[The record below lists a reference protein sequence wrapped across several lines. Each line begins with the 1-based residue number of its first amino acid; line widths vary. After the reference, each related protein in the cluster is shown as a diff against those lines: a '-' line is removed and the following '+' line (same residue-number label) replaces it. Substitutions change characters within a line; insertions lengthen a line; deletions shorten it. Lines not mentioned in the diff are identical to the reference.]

1 MKHLFISFILCTLT
15 LSAFAQETDV
25 NFALTANG
33 ATATATS
40 GNPLLAMDDNTGTRW
55 ESEHKVD
62 PQTFTIDLGQVRTF
76 NTIQIVWEGA
86 YGKTFTVSVSD
97 DKETWTP
104 VWTVEGQELKGFPYT
119 QTQKIDKTTARY
131 IQFHG
136 TERGTGYGYSFWE
149 FRVFFVGDLTLTTL
163 EATPATKYMHMGE
176 ENVITVTAKDQIGKV
191 IENAGEVTYTIS
203 PVEAGVING
212 NVFTP
217 SQNGTAT
224 IVAAIGDVKSAP
236 FEIVTYVSQLAALE
250 AKTANG
256 LAKVSEGITINIIA
270 EDQYGLLM
278 ETPDGVTCTI
288 TPADA
293 GTITNNVYTPA
304 KVGSALIK
312 VAIGEVEA
320 TPFEVF
326 AYDGENAAASAS
338 KESSKVIAQ
347 SDINPEIGANN
358 AYYAVDG
365 NDATIWQ
372 GCYNGEV
379 GPNTE
384 EDRTFDAWFVV
395 DLGAYYDVNM
405 VYILFEGACS
415 QMYHVDFS
423 EDNVT
428 WNTTYTYEGNA
439 GINAHARAIYG
450 DDLQN
455 ASNVRY
461 VRFWSTK
468 AATQWGLKMYEFK
481 VYGKVMKEAAL
492 SDISVDEISA
502 QKIISNGQLFLIRD
516 GKLFNALGQ
525 SINQ

>member
-62 PQTFTIDLGQVRTF
+62 PQTLTIDLGQSRTF
-76 NTIQIVWEGA
+76 NTIQIIWEGA
-86 YGKTFTVSVSD
+86 YAKDFTVSTSSD
-97 DKETWTP
+97 NSLWSEVLKVEDQ
-104 VWTVEGQELKGFPYT
+104 TVTNNEVKTYFINQ
-119 QTQKIDKTTARY
+119 TTARY

-136 TERGTGYGYSFWE
+136 TERAMDYGYSFYE
-149 FRVFFVGDLTLTTL
+149 FRVYLAGVSTLTTL
-163 EATPATKYMHMGE
+163 EAKPANTLAKVGE
-176 ENVITVTAKDQIGKV
+176 DLAIDVTAKDQNGQIMTD
-191 IENAGEVTYTIS
+191 AGEVTYTI
-203 PVEAGVING
+203 
-212 NVFTP
+212 
-217 SQNGTAT
+217 
-224 IVAAIGDVKSAP
+224 
-236 FEIVTYVSQLAALE
+236 L
-250 AKTANG
+250 
-256 LAKVSEGITINIIA
+256 
-270 EDQYGLLM
+270 
-278 ETPDGVTCTI
+278 
-288 TPADA
+288 PADA

-312 VAIGEVEA
+312 VAIGEVET

-347 SDINPEIGANN
+347 SDINPEIEANN

-372 GCYNGEV
+372 GCYNGEA
-379 GPNTE
+379 GTNTE

-439 GINAHARAIYG
+439 AINAHARAIYG

-492 SDISVDEISA
+492 SDISVDEIRA

>member
-1 MKHLFISFILCTLT
+1 MKHLFISFILCSLT

-62 PQTFTIDLGQVRTF
+62 PQTLTIDLGQSRTF

-86 YGKTFTVSVSD
+86 YAKDFTVSTSSD
-97 DKETWTP
+97 NSLWSEVLKVEDQ
-104 VWTVEGQELKGFPYT
+104 TVTNNEVKTYFINQ
-119 QTQKIDKTTARY
+119 TTARY

-136 TERGTGYGYSFWE
+136 TERAMDYGYSFYE
-149 FRVFFVGDLTLTTL
+149 FRVYLAGVSTLTTL
-163 EATPATKYMHMGE
+163 EAKPANTLAKVGE
-176 ENVITVTAKDQIGKV
+176 DLAIDVTAKDQNGQIMTD
-191 IENAGEVTYTIS
+191 AGEVTYTI
-203 PVEAGVING
+203 
-212 NVFTP
+212 
-217 SQNGTAT
+217 
-224 IVAAIGDVKSAP
+224 
-236 FEIVTYVSQLAALE
+236 L
-250 AKTANG
+250 
-256 LAKVSEGITINIIA
+256 
-270 EDQYGLLM
+270 
-278 ETPDGVTCTI
+278 
-288 TPADA
+288 PADA

-312 VAIGEVEA
+312 AAISGVEA

-347 SDINPEIGANN
+347 SDINPEIEANN

-372 GCYNGEV
+372 GCYNGEA
-379 GPNTE
+379 GTNTE

-439 GINAHARAIYG
+439 AINAHARAIYG

>member
-40 GNPLLAMDDNTGTRW
+40 GNPLLAMDDNIGTRW
-55 ESEHKVD
+55 ESEHEVD
-62 PQTFTIDLGQVRTF
+62 PQTLTIDLGQVRTF

-104 VWTVEGQELKGFPYT
+104 VWTVEDQKLEGFPHT

-136 TERGTGYGYSFWE
+136 TERGSIYGYSFFE
-149 FRVFFVGDLTLTTL
+149 FRVYLSGVSKLTTL
-163 EATPATKYMHMGE
+163 EAKPAANISKVGE
-176 ENVITVTAKDQIGKV
+176 GIAINLTAKDQNGQIMTD
-191 IENAGEVTYTIS
+191 AGEATYTI
-203 PVEAGVING
+203 
-212 NVFTP
+212 
-217 SQNGTAT
+217 
-224 IVAAIGDVKSAP
+224 
-236 FEIVTYVSQLAALE
+236 L
-250 AKTANG
+250 
-256 LAKVSEGITINIIA
+256 
-270 EDQYGLLM
+270 
-278 ETPDGVTCTI
+278 
-288 TPADA
+288 PADA

-347 SDINPEIGANN
+347 SDINPELDANN

-372 GCYNGEV
+372 GCYNGEA
-379 GPNTE
+379 GTDTE

-423 EDNVT
+423 EDNIT

>member
-55 ESEHKVD
+55 ESEQKD
-62 PQTFTIDLGQVRTF
+62 PQTFTIDLGQSRTF
-76 NTIQIVWEGA
+76 NTFQIVWEGA

-104 VWTVEGQELKGFPYT
+104 VWTVAGQELKGFPYT

-149 FRVFFVGDLTLTTL
+149 FRVYMSGVSKLTTL
-163 EATPATKYMHMGE
+163 EAKPAANISNVGE
-176 ENVITVTAKDQIGKV
+176 GIAINLTAKDQNGQIMTDAS
-191 IENAGEVTYTIS
+191 EATYTI
-203 PVEAGVING
+203 
-212 NVFTP
+212 
-217 SQNGTAT
+217 
-224 IVAAIGDVKSAP
+224 
-236 FEIVTYVSQLAALE
+236 L
-250 AKTANG
+250 
-256 LAKVSEGITINIIA
+256 
-270 EDQYGLLM
+270 
-278 ETPDGVTCTI
+278 
-288 TPADA
+288 PADA

-347 SDINPEIGANN
+347 SDINPDIEANN

-372 GCYNGEV
+372 GCYNGEA
-379 GPNTE
+379 GTNTE

-439 GINAHARAIYG
+439 AINAHARAIYG

>member
-40 GNPLLAMDDNTGTRW
+40 GNPLLAMDDNIGTRW
-55 ESEHKVD
+55 ESEHGVD
-62 PQTFTIDLGQVRTF
+62 PQTLTIDFGQSRTF
-76 NTIQIVWEGA
+76 NTIQIIWEGA
-86 YGKTFTVSVSD
+86 YAKDFTVSTSSD
-97 DKETWTP
+97 NSLWSEVLKVEDQ
-104 VWTVEGQELKGFPYT
+104 TVTNNEVKTYFINQ
-119 QTQKIDKTTARY
+119 TTARY

-136 TERGTGYGYSFWE
+136 TERALDYGYSFYE
-149 FRVFFVGDLTLTTL
+149 FRVYLAGVSTLTTL
-163 EATPATKYMHMGE
+163 EAKPANTLAKVGDGLAIDVTP
-176 ENVITVTAKDQIGKV
+176 KDQNGLLM
-191 IENAGEVTYTIS
+191 EDAGEVTYTI
-203 PVEAGVING
+203 
-212 NVFTP
+212 
-217 SQNGTAT
+217 
-224 IVAAIGDVKSAP
+224 
-236 FEIVTYVSQLAALE
+236 L
-250 AKTANG
+250 
-256 LAKVSEGITINIIA
+256 
-270 EDQYGLLM
+270 
-278 ETPDGVTCTI
+278 
-288 TPADA
+288 PADA

-304 KVGSALIK
+304 KVGPALIK

-347 SDINPEIGANN
+347 SDINPEIEANN

-372 GCYNGEV
+372 GCYNGEA
-379 GPNTE
+379 GTNTE

-405 VYILFEGACS
+405 VHILFEGACS

-439 GINAHARAIYG
+439 AINAHARAIYG

>member
-1 MKHLFISFILCTLT
+1 MKHLFISFILCSLT
-15 LSAFAQETDV
+15 LSAFAQEMNV

-55 ESEHKVD
+55 ESEHEVD
-62 PQTFTIDLGQVRTF
+62 PQTFTIDFGQSRTF

-86 YGKTFTVSVSD
+86 YAKDFTVSTSSD
-97 DKETWTP
+97 NSLWSEVLKVEDQ
-104 VWTVEGQELKGFPYT
+104 TVTNNEVKTYFINQ
-119 QTQKIDKTTARY
+119 TTARY

-136 TERGTGYGYSFWE
+136 TERGTQYGYSFWE

-163 EATPATKYMHMGE
+163 EATPATKYMHIGE

-270 EDQYGLLM
+270 KDQYGLLM

-304 KVGSALIK
+304 KMGSALIK

-326 AYDGENAAASAS
+326 AYDGENVAASTS
-338 KESSKVIAQ
+338 KENSKVIAQ
-347 SDINPEIGANN
+347 SDINPELDANN

-372 GCYNGEV
+372 GCYNGEA
-379 GPNTE
+379 GAGDE
-384 EDRTFDAWFVV
+384 AARTYDAWFTV

-405 VYILFEGACS
+405 VHILFEGACS

-439 GINAHARAIYG
+439 GINAHERAIYG

-461 VRFWSTK
+461 VRFRSTK
-468 AATQWGLKMYEFK
+468 AATQYGMKMYEFK

>member
-40 GNPLLAMDDNTGTRW
+40 GNPLLAMDDNIGTRW

-76 NTIQIVWEGA
+76 NTIQIIWEGA
-86 YGKTFTVSVSD
+86 YAKDFTVSTSSD
-97 DKETWTP
+97 NSLWSEVLKVEDQ
-104 VWTVEGQELKGFPYT
+104 TVTNNEVKTYFINQ
-119 QTQKIDKTTARY
+119 TTARY

-136 TERGTGYGYSFWE
+136 TERALDYGYSFYE
-149 FRVFFVGDLTLTTL
+149 FRVYLAGVSTLTTL
-163 EATPATKYMHMGE
+163 EAKPANTLAKVGDGLAIEVTP
-176 ENVITVTAKDQIGKV
+176 KDQNGLLM
-191 IENAGEVTYTIS
+191 EDAGEVTYTI
-203 PVEAGVING
+203 
-212 NVFTP
+212 
-217 SQNGTAT
+217 
-224 IVAAIGDVKSAP
+224 
-236 FEIVTYVSQLAALE
+236 L
-250 AKTANG
+250 
-256 LAKVSEGITINIIA
+256 
-270 EDQYGLLM
+270 
-278 ETPDGVTCTI
+278 
-288 TPADA
+288 PADA

-304 KVGSALIK
+304 KVGPALIK

-347 SDINPEIGANN
+347 SDINPEIEANN

-372 GCYNGEV
+372 GCYNGEA
-379 GPNTE
+379 GTNTE

-405 VYILFEGACS
+405 VHILFEGACS

-439 GINAHARAIYG
+439 GINAHARPIYG

-492 SDISVDEISA
+492 SDISVDEIST

>member
-40 GNPLLAMDDNTGTRW
+40 GNPLLAMDDNIGTRW

-76 NTIQIVWEGA
+76 NTIQIIWEGA
-86 YGKTFTVSVSD
+86 YAKDFTVSTSSD
-97 DKETWTP
+97 NSLWSEVLKVEDQ
-104 VWTVEGQELKGFPYT
+104 TVTNNEVKTYFINQ
-119 QTQKIDKTTARY
+119 TTARY

-136 TERGTGYGYSFWE
+136 TERALDYGYSFYE
-149 FRVFFVGDLTLTTL
+149 FRVYLAGVSTLTTL
-163 EATPATKYMHMGE
+163 EAKPANTLAKVGDGLAIEVTP
-176 ENVITVTAKDQIGKV
+176 KDQNGLLM
-191 IENAGEVTYTIS
+191 EDAGEVTYTI
-203 PVEAGVING
+203 
-212 NVFTP
+212 
-217 SQNGTAT
+217 
-224 IVAAIGDVKSAP
+224 
-236 FEIVTYVSQLAALE
+236 L
-250 AKTANG
+250 
-256 LAKVSEGITINIIA
+256 
-270 EDQYGLLM
+270 
-278 ETPDGVTCTI
+278 
-288 TPADA
+288 PADA

-304 KVGSALIK
+304 KVGPALIK

-347 SDINPEIGANN
+347 SDINPEIEANN

-372 GCYNGEV
+372 GCYNGEA
-379 GPNTE
+379 GTNTE

-405 VYILFEGACS
+405 VHILFEGACS

-428 WNTTYTYEGNA
+428 
-439 GINAHARAIYG
+439 
-450 DDLQN
+450 
-455 ASNVRY
+455 
-461 VRFWSTK
+461 
-468 AATQWGLKMYEFK
+468 
-481 VYGKVMKEAAL
+481 
-492 SDISVDEISA
+492 
-502 QKIISNGQLFLIRD
+502 
-516 GKLFNALGQ
+516 
-525 SINQ
+525 

>member
-1 MKHLFISFILCTLT
+1 MKHLFISFILCSLT

-40 GNPLLAMDDNTGTRW
+40 GNPLLAMDDNIGTRW

-86 YGKTFTVSVSD
+86 YAKDFTVSVSSD
-97 DKETWTP
+97 NA
-104 VWTVEGQELKGFPYT
+104 VWNQILKVEDQYIPTQLT
-119 QTQKIDKTTARY
+119 QTHLIDATTARY
-131 IQFHG
+131 VQFQG
-136 TERGTGYGYSFWE
+136 TERALDYGYSFFE
-149 FRVFFVGDLTLTTL
+149 FRVYLSGVSKLTTL
-163 EATPATKYMHMGE
+163 EAKPAANISKVGE
-176 ENVITVTAKDQIGKV
+176 GIAINLTAKDQNGQIMTD
-191 IENAGEVTYTIS
+191 AGEATYTI
-203 PVEAGVING
+203 
-212 NVFTP
+212 
-217 SQNGTAT
+217 
-224 IVAAIGDVKSAP
+224 
-236 FEIVTYVSQLAALE
+236 L
-250 AKTANG
+250 
-256 LAKVSEGITINIIA
+256 
-270 EDQYGLLM
+270 
-278 ETPDGVTCTI
+278 
-288 TPADA
+288 PADA

-347 SDINPEIGANN
+347 SDINPELDANN

-372 GCYNGEV
+372 GCYNGEA
-379 GPNTE
+379 GTDTE

-405 VYILFEGACS
+405 VYILFEGASS

-492 SDISVDEISA
+492 SDISVDEISV

-516 GKLFNALGQ
+516 GKLFNVLGQ

>member
-40 GNPLLAMDDNTGTRW
+40 GNPLLAMDDNIGTRW

-86 YGKTFTVSVSD
+86 YAKDFTVSVSSD
-97 DKETWTP
+97 NA
-104 VWTVEGQELKGFPYT
+104 VWNQILKVEDQYIPTQLT
-119 QTQKIDKTTARY
+119 QTHLIDVTTARY
-131 IQFHG
+131 VQFQG
-136 TERGTGYGYSFWE
+136 TERALDYGYSFFE
-149 FRVFFVGDLTLTTL
+149 FRVYLSGVSKLTTL
-163 EATPATKYMHMGE
+163 EAKPAVNISKVGE
-176 ENVITVTAKDQIGKV
+176 GIAINLTAKDQNGQIMTD
-191 IENAGEVTYTIS
+191 AGEATYTI
-203 PVEAGVING
+203 
-212 NVFTP
+212 
-217 SQNGTAT
+217 
-224 IVAAIGDVKSAP
+224 
-236 FEIVTYVSQLAALE
+236 L
-250 AKTANG
+250 
-256 LAKVSEGITINIIA
+256 
-270 EDQYGLLM
+270 
-278 ETPDGVTCTI
+278 
-288 TPADA
+288 PADA

-347 SDINPEIGANN
+347 SDINPELDANN
-358 AYYAVDG
+358 AYYAVDN

-372 GCYNGEV
+372 GCYNGEA
-379 GPNTE
+379 GAGDE
-384 EDRTFDAWFVV
+384 AARTFDAWFVV

-492 SDISVDEISA
+492 SDVSVDEISA

>member
-1 MKHLFISFILCTLT
+1 MKHLFISFILCSLT
-15 LSAFAQETDV
+15 LSAFAQEMNV

-62 PQTFTIDLGQVRTF
+62 PQTFTIDFGQVRTF

-86 YGKTFTVSVSD
+86 YAKDFTVSTSSD
-97 DKETWTP
+97 NSLWSEVLKVEDQ
-104 VWTVEGQELKGFPYT
+104 TVTNNEVKTYFINQ
-119 QTQKIDKTTARY
+119 TTARY

-136 TERGTGYGYSFWE
+136 TERALNYGYSFYE
-149 FRVFFVGDLTLTTL
+149 FRVYLAGVSTLTTL
-163 EATPATKYMHMGE
+163 EAKPANTLAKVGE
-176 ENVITVTAKDQIGKV
+176 DLAIDVIAKDQNGQIMTD
-191 IENAGEVTYTIS
+191 AGEVTYTI
-203 PVEAGVING
+203 
-212 NVFTP
+212 
-217 SQNGTAT
+217 
-224 IVAAIGDVKSAP
+224 
-236 FEIVTYVSQLAALE
+236 L
-250 AKTANG
+250 
-256 LAKVSEGITINIIA
+256 
-270 EDQYGLLM
+270 
-278 ETPDGVTCTI
+278 
-288 TPADA
+288 PADA

-347 SDINPEIGANN
+347 SDINPEIEANN

-365 NDATIWQ
+365 KDATIWQ
-372 GCYNGEV
+372 GCYNGEA
-379 GPNTE
+379 GANTE

-405 VYILFEGACS
+405 VHILFEGACS

-428 WNTTYTYEGNA
+428 WNTTYTYEGNT

-481 VYGKVMKEAAL
+481 VYGKVMKETAL

>member
-15 LSAFAQETDV
+15 LSAFAQEMNV

-86 YGKTFTVSVSD
+86 YAKDFTVSVSSD
-97 DKETWTP
+97 NA
-104 VWTVEGQELKGFPYT
+104 VWNQILKVEDQYIPTQLT
-119 QTQKIDKTTARY
+119 QTHLIDATTARY
-131 IQFHG
+131 VQFQG
-136 TERGTGYGYSFWE
+136 TERALDYGYSFFE
-149 FRVFFVGDLTLTTL
+149 FRVYMSGVSKLTTL
-163 EATPATKYMHMGE
+163 EAKPAANISKVGE
-176 ENVITVTAKDQIGKV
+176 GIAINLTAKDQNGQIMTD
-191 IENAGEVTYTIS
+191 AGEATYTI
-203 PVEAGVING
+203 
-212 NVFTP
+212 
-217 SQNGTAT
+217 
-224 IVAAIGDVKSAP
+224 
-236 FEIVTYVSQLAALE
+236 L
-250 AKTANG
+250 
-256 LAKVSEGITINIIA
+256 
-270 EDQYGLLM
+270 
-278 ETPDGVTCTI
+278 
-288 TPADA
+288 PADA

-347 SDINPEIGANN
+347 SDINPEIEANN

-372 GCYNGEV
+372 GCYNGEA
-379 GPNTE
+379 GAGDE
-384 EDRTFDAWFVV
+384 AARTFDAWFVV

-439 GINAHARAIYG
+439 AINAHARAIYG

-492 SDISVDEISA
+492 SDMSVDEISA

>member
-55 ESEHKVD
+55 ESEHEVD

-86 YGKTFTVSVSD
+86 YAKDFTVSTSSD
-97 DKETWTP
+97 NSLWSEVLKVEDQ
-104 VWTVEGQELKGFPYT
+104 TVTNNEVKTYFINQ
-119 QTQKIDKTTARY
+119 TTARY

-136 TERGTGYGYSFWE
+136 TERALNYGYSFYE
-149 FRVFFVGDLTLTTL
+149 FRVYLAGVSTLTTL
-163 EATPATKYMHMGE
+163 EAKPANTLAKVGE
-176 ENVITVTAKDQIGKV
+176 DLAIDVTAKDQNGQIMTD
-191 IENAGEVTYTIS
+191 AGEVTYTI
-203 PVEAGVING
+203 
-212 NVFTP
+212 
-217 SQNGTAT
+217 
-224 IVAAIGDVKSAP
+224 
-236 FEIVTYVSQLAALE
+236 L
-250 AKTANG
+250 
-256 LAKVSEGITINIIA
+256 
-270 EDQYGLLM
+270 
-278 ETPDGVTCTI
+278 
-288 TPADA
+288 PADA

-347 SDINPEIGANN
+347 SDINPEIEANN

-372 GCYNGEV
+372 GCYNGEA
-379 GPNTE
+379 GAGDE
-384 EDRTFDAWFVV
+384 AARTFDAWFVV

-405 VYILFEGACS
+405 VYILFEGASS

>member
-40 GNPLLAMDDNTGTRW
+40 GNPLLAMDDNIGTRW
-55 ESEHKVD
+55 ESEHEVD

-86 YGKTFTVSVSD
+86 YGKTFTISVSD

-104 VWTVEGQELKGFPYT
+104 VWTVEDQKLEGFPHT

-136 TERGTGYGYSFWE
+136 TERALDYGYSFFE
-149 FRVFFVGDLTLTTL
+149 FRVYLSGVSKLTTL
-163 EATPATKYMHMGE
+163 EAKPAANISKVGE
-176 ENVITVTAKDQIGKV
+176 GIAINLTAKDQNGQIMTD
-191 IENAGEVTYTIS
+191 AGEATYTI
-203 PVEAGVING
+203 
-212 NVFTP
+212 
-217 SQNGTAT
+217 
-224 IVAAIGDVKSAP
+224 
-236 FEIVTYVSQLAALE
+236 L
-250 AKTANG
+250 
-256 LAKVSEGITINIIA
+256 
-270 EDQYGLLM
+270 
-278 ETPDGVTCTI
+278 
-288 TPADA
+288 PADA

-304 KVGSALIK
+304 KVGSTLIK

-347 SDINPEIGANN
+347 SDINPELDANN

-372 GCYNGEV
+372 GCYNGEA
-379 GPNTE
+379 GTDTE

-423 EDNVT
+423 EDNIT

>member
-1 MKHLFISFILCTLT
+1 MKHLFISFILCSLT
-15 LSAFAQETDV
+15 LSAFAQEMNV

-62 PQTFTIDLGQVRTF
+62 PQTFTIDFGQVRTF

-86 YGKTFTVSVSD
+86 YAKDFTVSTSSD
-97 DKETWTP
+97 NSLWSEVLKVEDQ
-104 VWTVEGQELKGFPYT
+104 TVTNNEVKTYFINQ
-119 QTQKIDKTTARY
+119 TTARY

-136 TERGTGYGYSFWE
+136 TERALNYGYSFYE
-149 FRVFFVGDLTLTTL
+149 FRVYLAGVSTLTTL
-163 EATPATKYMHMGE
+163 EAKPANTLAKVGE
-176 ENVITVTAKDQIGKV
+176 DLAIDVIAKDQNGQIMTD
-191 IENAGEVTYTIS
+191 AGEVTYTI
-203 PVEAGVING
+203 
-212 NVFTP
+212 
-217 SQNGTAT
+217 
-224 IVAAIGDVKSAP
+224 
-236 FEIVTYVSQLAALE
+236 L
-250 AKTANG
+250 
-256 LAKVSEGITINIIA
+256 
-270 EDQYGLLM
+270 
-278 ETPDGVTCTI
+278 
-288 TPADA
+288 PADA

-320 TPFEVF
+320 TPFELF

-347 SDINPEIGANN
+347 SDINPEIEANN

-365 NDATIWQ
+365 KDATIWQ
-372 GCYNGEV
+372 GCYNGEA
-379 GPNTE
+379 GANTE

-405 VYILFEGACS
+405 VHILFEGACS

-481 VYGKVMKEAAL
+481 VYGKVTKETAL

>member
-40 GNPLLAMDDNTGTRW
+40 GNPLLAMDDNIGTRW

-86 YGKTFTVSVSD
+86 YAKDFTVSVSSD
-97 DKETWTP
+97 NV
-104 VWTVEGQELKGFPYT
+104 VWNQILKVEDQYIPTQLT
-119 QTQKIDKTTARY
+119 QTHLIDATTARY
-131 IQFHG
+131 VQFQG
-136 TERGTGYGYSFWE
+136 TERALDYGYSFFE
-149 FRVFFVGDLTLTTL
+149 FRVYLSGVSKLTTL
-163 EATPATKYMHMGE
+163 EAKPAANISKVGE
-176 ENVITVTAKDQIGKV
+176 GIAINLTAKDQNGQIMTD
-191 IENAGEVTYTIS
+191 AGEATYTI
-203 PVEAGVING
+203 
-212 NVFTP
+212 
-217 SQNGTAT
+217 
-224 IVAAIGDVKSAP
+224 
-236 FEIVTYVSQLAALE
+236 L
-250 AKTANG
+250 
-256 LAKVSEGITINIIA
+256 
-270 EDQYGLLM
+270 
-278 ETPDGVTCTI
+278 
-288 TPADA
+288 PADA

-347 SDINPEIGANN
+347 SDINPEIEANN

-372 GCYNGEV
+372 GCYNGEA
-379 GPNTE
+379 GAGDE
-384 EDRTFDAWFVV
+384 AARTFDAWFVV

-439 GINAHARAIYG
+439 AINAHARAIYG

>member
-40 GNPLLAMDDNTGTRW
+40 GNPLLAMDDNIGTRW

-86 YGKTFTVSVSD
+86 YAKDFTVSVSSD
-97 DKETWTP
+97 NA
-104 VWTVEGQELKGFPYT
+104 VWNQILKVEDQYIPTQLT
-119 QTQKIDKTTARY
+119 QTHLIDATTARY
-131 IQFHG
+131 VQFQG
-136 TERGTGYGYSFWE
+136 TERALDYGYSFFE
-149 FRVFFVGDLTLTTL
+149 FRVYLSGVSKLTTL
-163 EATPATKYMHMGE
+163 EAKPAANISKVGE
-176 ENVITVTAKDQIGKV
+176 GIAINLTAKDQNGQIMTD
-191 IENAGEVTYTIS
+191 AGEATYTI
-203 PVEAGVING
+203 
-212 NVFTP
+212 
-217 SQNGTAT
+217 
-224 IVAAIGDVKSAP
+224 
-236 FEIVTYVSQLAALE
+236 L
-250 AKTANG
+250 
-256 LAKVSEGITINIIA
+256 
-270 EDQYGLLM
+270 
-278 ETPDGVTCTI
+278 
-288 TPADA
+288 PADA

-347 SDINPEIGANN
+347 SDINPELDANN

-372 GCYNGEV
+372 GCYNGEA
-379 GPNTE
+379 GAGDE
-384 EDRTFDAWFVV
+384 AARTFDAWFVV

-423 EDNVT
+423 EDNIT

>member
-40 GNPLLAMDDNTGTRW
+40 GNPLLAMDDNIGTRW

-86 YGKTFTVSVSD
+86 YAKDFTVSVSSD
-97 DKETWTP
+97 NA
-104 VWTVEGQELKGFPYT
+104 VWNQILKVEDQYIPTQLT
-119 QTQKIDKTTARY
+119 QTHLIDATTARY
-131 IQFHG
+131 VQFQG
-136 TERGTGYGYSFWE
+136 TERALDYGYSFFE
-149 FRVFFVGDLTLTTL
+149 FRVYLSGVSKLTTL
-163 EATPATKYMHMGE
+163 EAKPAANISKVGE
-176 ENVITVTAKDQIGKV
+176 GIAINLTAKDQNGQIMTD
-191 IENAGEVTYTIS
+191 AGEATYTI
-203 PVEAGVING
+203 
-212 NVFTP
+212 
-217 SQNGTAT
+217 
-224 IVAAIGDVKSAP
+224 
-236 FEIVTYVSQLAALE
+236 L
-250 AKTANG
+250 
-256 LAKVSEGITINIIA
+256 
-270 EDQYGLLM
+270 
-278 ETPDGVTCTI
+278 
-288 TPADA
+288 PADA

-320 TPFEVF
+320 TPLEVF

-347 SDINPEIGANN
+347 SDINPEIEANN

-372 GCYNGEV
+372 GCYNGEA
-379 GPNTE
+379 GTNTE

-405 VYILFEGACS
+405 VHILFEGACS

-439 GINAHARAIYG
+439 AINAHARAIYG

-481 VYGKVMKEAAL
+481 VYGKVMKETAL